1 MMPHDWTYWSRS
13 LPPNWRRTGT
23 HTVQKRHSLT
33 HTYKCC
39 EFDNILY
46 ESNGHFLMCVWC
58 SYFTWSTSSFLLFQ
72 RLSRT
77 FDFVCIFG
85 RWDCCFFVVVG
96 IVSQDTRSGPV
107 KSRRR
112 TAVFFGALWIC
123 DDECVSPFSGLVLSV
138 SLVRT
143 MV

>member
-23 HTVQKRHSLT
+23 HTVQKRHSQT

-85 RWDCCFFVVVG
+85 RIVVFLLL
-96 IVSQDTRSGPV
+96 SGLF
-107 KSRRR
+107 RR
-112 TAVFFGALWIC
+112 TLV
-123 DDECVSPFSGLVLSV
+123 LVLSNHEGV
-138 SLVRT
+138 LPYFSAHYEYV
-143 MV
+143 MMSVCPPSPG